1 MQSTNILSFLL
12 ICIVITASTSCA
24 IACDDSDDDL
34 SDSQVSEVSSTP
46 DYSIES
52 IYVECNDSF
61 ITTMEYLETLNQT
74 GRFPEESDK
83 TPLCFLRCFLHKSGI
98 YDEMENVIGERAVE
112 IGWVDSEQTIDE
124 CMEQMVGSPC
134 QKAYQ
139 LVRCVTEHNLKRP
152 SD

>member
-1 MQSTNILSFLL
+1 MQSTNSLSFLL
-12 ICIVITASTSCA
+12 ICIVITASSSFA

-34 SDSQVSEVSSTP
+34 SDSQVSEASSTP

-83 TPLCFLRCFLHKSGI
+83 TPLVWLRNEKDRLC
-98 YDEMENVIGERAVE
+98 
-112 IGWVDSEQTIDE
+112 
-124 CMEQMVGSPC
+124 
-134 QKAYQ
+134 
-139 LVRCVTEHNLKRP
+139 
-152 SD
+152 